1 MGSSVT
7 PLRNILQDPSN
18 AQHLV
23 LYPSPGTS
31 DLHSSAGRHIPY
43 NSAEF
48 AYCPHI
54 RYSIKWPG
62 PVRSPSHCSSWCY
75 CSMRTHAATGRQIPS
90 IDPQNCECSSGCNM
104 TWRWDLDVNCK
115 MFLTRAAGTFR
126 NAYDGIDLAPW

>member
-1 MGSSVT
+1 MDVHGLVMGSSVT

-31 DLHSSAGRHIPY
+31 GLHSSAGRHIPY

-62 PVRSPSHCSSWCY
+62 PHQVIAAPGVTAVSGHMPQREGRFQASTR
-75 CSMRTHAATGRQIPS
+75 RTVNAA
-90 IDPQNCECSSGCNM
+90 
-104 TWRWDLDVNCK
+104 LDV
-115 MFLTRAAGTFR
+115 T
-126 NAYDGIDLAPW
+126 